1 MGRRL
6 ILDTNALSTIERD
19 PSATSL
25 DDDDLAVAALTIAE
39 YRAGIE
45 LAETA
50 RRAADRSRAL
60 AAIQDNVAV
69 LDYTE
74 ATAAAHA
81 RLLAHVHR
89 AGQPRSAHDLIIA
102 AHAVQTGRTILSNDA
117 RARFGDLP
125 AVVAVDLV
133 D

>member
-6 ILDTNALSTIERD
+6 ILDTNALSAIERD

-25 DDDDLAVAALTIAE
+25 DDDDLAVAALTIAQ

-81 RLLAHVHR
+81 RLLAHVRR

>member
-6 ILDTNALSTIERD
+6 ILDTNALSAIERD

-81 RLLAHVHR
+81 RLLAHVRR

>member
-25 DDDDLAVAALTIAE
+25 DDDDLAVAALTIAQ

-50 RRAADRSRAL
+50 RRSADRSRAL

>member
-25 DDDDLAVAALTIAE
+25 DDDDLAVAALTIAQ

-50 RRAADRSRAL
+50 RRSADRSRAL

-89 AGQPRSAHDLIIA
+89 TGQPRSAHDLIIA

>member
-6 ILDTNALSTIERD
+6 ILDTNALSAIERD

-25 DDDDLAVAALTIAE
+25 DDDDLAVAALTIAQ

>member
-25 DDDDLAVAALTIAE
+25 DDDDLAVAALTIAQ